1 MLLLLFAM
9 PQRVLW
15 VISFF
20 LSLGVAKAQTSA
32 PTKTYKIHA
41 LKEQSSSNLPS
52 TLFHLLPDQN
62 LLVLIPQQHS
72 SWTLKRITA
81 WNTDNLNEETLSF
94 TGNPLTEGESG
105 FEDLIVNPAGRY
117 AVIRIRSFG
126 GNLYDGTV
134 RNRTALIV
142 LVDLQG
148 FQVLSQ
154 RTTTDP
160 LFAASEWSFAENG
173 LLITAALVQRS
184 TVPAQ
189 LKHPWEYTS
198 ITDVYQAA
206 ALTLPSWT
214 PSMTCHYERV
224 IYPAGATSQ
233 STSHVVKGSDEC
245 SPLIAAANVRTAE
258 NLPGGQF
265 PSLRYADLGRPCQFA
280 SEGPLEKFGLYECRT
295 GNGYFDDMIVTTKT
309 RDLAVLSLPDGKR
322 VLTVPLPHNTKPVPA
337 LLANADDHTW
347 LLVLR
352 NGVDLSAYRIP

>member
-1 MLLLLFAM
+1 M
-9 PQRVLW
+9 PKRVLW
-15 VISFF
+15 VTSLF
-20 LSLGVAKAQTSA
+20 LFLGLAKAQTPA
-32 PTKTYKIHA
+32 PTTTYKIHA
-41 LKEQSSSNLPS
+41 QKEQSSSNLPS

-81 WNTDNLNEETLSF
+81 WNTDNPKEETLSF

-105 FEDLIVNPAGRY
+105 LEDLIVDPAGRY

-142 LVDLQG
+142 LVNLQG
-148 FQVLSQ
+148 FQVVSQ

-224 IYPAGATSQ
+224 IYPAGAASQ
-233 STSHVVKGSDEC
+233 STSHVVKGNDEC
-245 SPLIAAANVRTAE
+245 SPLIAGANVRTAE

-280 SEGPLEKFGLYECRT
+280 AEDPSGRFGLYDCRT
-295 GNGYFDDMIVTTKT
+295 GNGYLDDMIVTTKT

-337 LLANADDHTW
+337 LLANVGDHAW

-352 NGVDLSAYRIP
+352 NGVELSTYRIP